1 MPSNAFIGRTE
12 APTEPELAAVLG
24 EAKSTWDQLLAE
36 LEQEFGV
43 NVREWSSYSPKAGWS
58 LRLKRKSR
66 TVAWLGPR
74 EGAFMVAFILGQKAM
89 DTARASRLPQR
100 ILRILQEAPRY
111 PEGTGVRIMVK
122 SSSDLAPI
130 KSLTSIKLAN

>member
-1 MPSNAFIGRTE
+1 M
-12 APTEPELAAVLG
+12 LG
-24 EAKSTWDQLLAE
+24 QAKPVWDQLLAE
-36 LEQEFGV
+36 LDGEFGV

-66 TVAWLGPR
+66 TIAWLGPS
-74 EGAFMVAFILGQKAM
+74 EGAFMVAFILGQKAVE
-89 DTARASRLPQR
+89 TARASRLPQR

-122 SSSDLAPI
+122 TASDLA
-130 KSLTSIKLAN
+130 SIKALTAVKLAG